1 MILIWFESF
10 DVDKLIDWYF
20 YHIFFFFSRRG
31 YGLIMER
38 DSSSKERN
46 GDSSFRLVTWN
57 SESVSN
63 FLNFHVHNTHTQN
76 AKLITLHLCFKWT
89 WSKYLKSIPSFE
101 DMLVPLQCNKH
112 SGNVTALWNMYHI
125 SKCVWET
132 QFNLLGYS
140 YNSLNLWK
148 CYFYDIIFNVYTPME
163 PLDITG

>member
-1 MILIWFESF
+1 MLIWFDSF
-10 DVDKLIDWYF
+10 HVDKLIDWYF

-101 DMLVPLQCNKH
+101 DMLVPLQCNEH
-112 SGNVTALWNMYHI
+112 SEMLLHYEICITFQSAFGKLNSTSLGIVTIVWIYENAIFMILFLMCILQWSLWI
-125 SKCVWET
+125 LQGK
-132 QFNLLGYS
+132 
-140 YNSLNLWK
+140 
-148 CYFYDIIFNVYTPME
+148 
-163 PLDITG
+163 